1 MKVVLKFVKIVTM
14 LIIIILATYSFNYF
28 FQLKIMQKK
37 VPFFFGITHV
47 KAVGDSMYPNIRS
60 GSYLLIITQ
69 KEYMVGD
76 VVCFY
81 NSNNELITHRIIEL
95 CAETAKL
102 KGDNTTSEE
111 HIVLNKNIVGKVVFN
126 FNNV

>member
-1 MKVVLKFVKIVTM
+1 MKVVLKFVKIVT
-14 LIIIILATYSFNYF
+14 LFIILILTAYSFNYF

-47 KAVGDSMYPNIRS
+47 KAVGDSMYPSIRS

-69 KEYMVGD
+69 KEYKVGD

-81 NSNNELITHRIIEL
+81 NSNELITHRIIEL
-95 CAETAKL
+95 SGETAKL
-102 KGDNTTSEE
+102 KGDNITSEE
-111 HIVLNKNIVGKVVFN
+111 HIVLNKSIVGKVVFN